1 MLREVW
7 ALSRSTEL
15 PAGGASWMPLQAR
28 MTSSVGPA
36 RKGLARPTGHRQ
48 LSFAQTEAVSKLQN
62 ELVAGDM

>member
-1 MLREVW
+1 
-7 ALSRSTEL
+7 
-15 PAGGASWMPLQAR
+15 MPLQAR